1 MTRSAGLKIIRWH
14 SIGIQS
20 VRVDVNRYNVYAIGD
35 VHGCNSEMIELIEKC
50 LVHCYKEEKFAKI
63 YLLGD
68 LIDRGPDFFEVFL
81 SLQHTFIECIIGN
94 HELNF
99 YLERMGKE
107 CRSRSR
113 KVSHDKFDALEEQH
127 QDFVMKSIGDMPNA
141 AIVELF
147 DDTGD
152 MDMVPFLLS
161 HSPIRNI
168 EYIETDGVYST
179 LNAPQCCMRSTEI
192 DMNALD
198 KTTNGCVLVH
208 GHQSWNFKPVPE
220 QLEDQEKYNNKVI
233 NIDSGCVYGEKLTA
247 LCLNSL
253 EVIEVQAK
261 KAYSTRH

>member
-1 MTRSAGLKIIRWH
+1 VSKFDIDEMMIDHGNRVK
-14 SIGIQS
+14 S
-20 VRVDVNRYNVYAIGD
+20 VRIDINRYNVYAIGD

-50 LVHCYKEEKFAKI
+50 LVHCYKENKLAKI

-81 SLQHTFIECIIGN
+81 ALQHTFVECIIGN

-113 KVSHDKFDALEEQH
+113 QISHEKFEALEEYQ
-127 QDFVMKSIGDMPNA
+127 QEFVMKSIGDMPNA
-141 AIVELF
+141 VILEMF
-147 DDTGD
+147 DDRGD
-152 MDMVPFLLS
+152 LVPFLLS

-168 EYIETDGVYST
+168 EHIVMDSVYST
-179 LNAPQCCMRSTEI
+179 LNAPQCCMRSTQI
-192 DMNALD
+192 DMEALQ
-198 KTTNGCVLVH
+198 KTTNGCIMVH

-220 QLEDQEKYNNKVI
+220 QLEDQKKYSNKVI

-253 EVIEVQAK
+253 EVIDVQAK